1 MNGLESGLKHIRNS
15 LILWLISTITP
26 IVFIG
31 ATTGSIL
38 ALSDLNQVTGMLGTA
53 SGVMAVM
60 GIIGLAAIYLMYK
73 GWGELCYDLD
83 PSFCRVHRVMK
94 YGLIVLFLS
103 LIAFF
108 AMNYSSLAGVSNP
121 VAALSAMLITSP
133 LLALSVV
140 SALAV
145 FLAIIY
151 GFYKLGDVLANRNI
165 KIGALLLIGGPI
177 TTVIAM
183 PQLLFAIML
192 AALII
197 LLLSING
204 LVRARV
210 YLEESVVEGEEV
222 YEEMKERRPKRRPAH
237 EAVYEEPEYEEPK
250 ARIYKPSDREIAYY
264 PEAPERRMP
273 EPEAQ
278 LLGPG
283 GFKVRIR
290 TGIYTFGRRDFAGF
304 VPNEDLDYISRRHF
318 EIKATSQ
325 GFFIRDLGS
334 LNGTWVNGK
343 KLGRG
348 ESIRLSDG
356 SIIDV
361 AEVVRLKFLT
371 RESDDLGV
379 PSI

>member
-15 LILWLISTITP
+15 LILWLIGTITP

-38 ALSDLNQVTGMLGTA
+38 ALSDLNQVTGILGTA
-53 SGVMAVM
+53 SGAIAVM
-60 GIIGLAAIYLMYK
+60 GIIGLAAIYLLYK

-83 PSFCRVHRVMK
+83 PSFCRVYRVIK

-108 AMNYSSLAGVSNP
+108 AMNYSSLTGASNP
-121 VAALSAMLITSP
+121 VAVLSAMLATSP
-133 LLALSVV
+133 LLILAAV
-140 SALAV
+140 SAFAI

-165 KIGALLLIGGPI
+165 KVGALLLIGGPI
-177 TTVIAM
+177 AMAIAM
-183 PQLLFAIML
+183 PQLLFAMIF
-192 AALII
+192 AALIV

-204 LVRARV
+204 IIKAKA
-210 YLEESVVEGEEV
+210 YLEGGVIEGEGV
-222 YEEMKERRPKRRPAH
+222 YEEVKERRPKRRPTH
-237 EAVYEEPEYEEPK
+237 EPVYEEPEYEEPK
-250 ARIYKPSDREIAYY
+250 ARIHRPPDKEVAYY
-264 PEAPERRMP
+264 PEAPKRRIP

-283 GFKVRIR
+283 GFRVRIR

-304 VPNEDLDYISRRHF
+304 VPNEDLNYISRRHF

-343 KLGRG
+343 KLSRG
-348 ESIRLSDG
+348 ESIRLSNG

-371 RESDDLGV
+371 SESDDLGV
-379 PSI
+379 SSI

>member
-1 MNGLESGLKHIRNS
+1 MNGLENGLKHIRNS
-15 LILWLISTITP
+15 LILWLIGIITP

-38 ALSDLNQVTGMLGTA
+38 ALSDLNQVTGILGTA
-53 SGVMAVM
+53 SGVIAVM
-60 GIIGLAAIYLMYK
+60 GIIGLAAIYLLYK

-83 PSFCRVHRVMK
+83 PSFCRVQRVIK
-94 YGLIVLFLS
+94 YGFVVLLLS

-108 AMNYSSLAGVSNP
+108 AMNYSSLAGAGNQLAV
-121 VAALSAMLITSP
+121 LSAMLTTSP
-133 LLALSVV
+133 LLILAVV
-140 SALAV
+140 SALAI

-165 KIGALLLIGGPI
+165 KVGALLLIGGPI
-177 TTVIAM
+177 AMAIAM
-183 PQLLFAIML
+183 PQLLFAITL

-204 LVRARV
+204 LIKAKA
-210 YLEESVVEGEEV
+210 YLEEGVIEGEEV
-222 YEEMKERRPKRRPAH
+222 YEELKERRPKKPTHRPI
-237 EAVYEEPEYEEPK
+237 YEEPEYEEPS
-250 ARIYKPSDREIAYY
+250 RTYRPPDREVAYY

-283 GFKVRIR
+283 GFRVRIR

-304 VPNEDLDYISRRHF
+304 VPEEDLNYISRRHF

-348 ESIRLSDG
+348 ESIRLSNG

>member
-15 LILWLISTITP
+15 LILWLIGTITP

-38 ALSDLNQVTGMLGTA
+38 ALSDLNQVTGILGTA

-60 GIIGLAAIYLMYK
+60 GIIGLAAIYLLYK

-83 PSFCRVHRVMK
+83 PSFCRVHRVIK

-108 AMNYSSLAGVSNP
+108 AMNYSSLIGASNP

-133 LLALSVV
+133 LLVLSIV

-165 KIGALLLIGGPI
+165 KLGALLLIGGPI
-177 TTVIAM
+177 ATVIAM
-183 PQLLFAIML
+183 SQLLFAIML

-204 LVRARV
+204 LIRTGV
-210 YLEESVVEGEEV
+210 YLEEGVVEEEV
-222 YEEMKERRPKRRPAH
+222 YEKVKERKPKRRPA
-237 EAVYEEPEYEEPK
+237 YEPIYKEPEYEGPK
-250 ARIYKPSDREIAYY
+250 ARIHRPPDREVAYY
-264 PEAPERRMP
+264 PEAPERRIP

-283 GFKVRIR
+283 GFRVRIK

-304 VPNEDLDYISRRHF
+304 VPDEDLNYISRRHF

-371 RESDDLGV
+371 RESDNLGV